1 MVVALEGLNPI
12 LQALLATLFTW
23 GVTALGA
30 AAVFVTRQVNKR
42 LLQGMLGFAA
52 GVMIA
57 ASFWSL
63 LAPAIEMTEASGGV
77 AWLPA
82 VVGFLAGGAFLYAV
96 DRLLPHLHIG
106 LPMEES
112 EGIKTSW
119 QRSVLLVLAI
129 TLHNVPEGLAVGVAF
144 GAVAAGLPSATLPGA
159 VALAIGI
166 GLQNFPE
173 GLAVSLPLRGEGLTK
188 LRSFF
193 LGQLSGVVEPIAGV
207 LGAVAVLAMRPILPY
222 ALAFAAGAM
231 IYVVVEEL
239 IPESQ
244 REDDSPAPAGK
255 PAGGRTDIATL
266 GAMGGFAVMMLLD
279 VALG

>member
-1 MVVALEGLNPI
+1 MFTWLEAIHPV

-30 AAVFVTRQVNKR
+30 AAVFVTREVNKKV
-42 LLQGMLGFAA
+42 LQGMLGFAA

-63 LAPAIEMTEASGGV
+63 LAPAIEMAEASGMPP
-77 AWLPA
+77 WLPA
-82 VVGFLAGGAFLYAV
+82 VIGFLAGGAFLYAV
-96 DRLLPHLHIG
+96 DRLLPHLHMG
-106 LPMEES
+106 LPIEES
-112 EGIKTSW
+112 EGLKTKW
-119 QRSVLLVLAI
+119 KRSALLVLAI
-129 TLHNVPEGLAVGVAF
+129 TMHNIPEGLAVGVAF
-144 GAVAAGLPSATLPGA
+144 GAVAAGLPSATLAGA

-173 GLAVSLPLRGEGLTK
+173 GLAVSMPLRGEGLSRG
-188 LRSFF
+188 RSFF
-193 LGQLSGVVEPIAGV
+193 LGQLSGIVEPIAGV
-207 LGAVAVLAMRPILPY
+207 LGAAAVLVMRPILPY

-244 REDDSPAPAGK
+244 RDDEPVLVSTQPT
-255 PAGGRTDIATL
+255 GGRTDVATL
-266 GAMGGFAVMMLLD
+266 GAMGGFAIMMLLD

>member
-1 MVVALEGLNPI
+1 MLDDLQGLHPI

-30 AAVFVTRQVNKR
+30 AAVFVTRSVNKR

-63 LAPAIEMTEASGGV
+63 LAPAIEMAEESGLP
-77 AWLPA
+77 AWLPPLI
-82 VVGFLAGGAFLYAV
+82 GFLAGGAFLYAV

-106 LPMEES
+106 LDLDQS

-173 GLAVSLPLRGEGLTK
+173 GIAVSMPLRGEGLSRR
-188 LRSFF
+188 RSFF
-193 LGQLSGVVEPIAGV
+193 MGQLSGVVEPVAGV
-207 LGAVAVLAMRPILPY
+207 LGAAAVLAMRPILPY

-244 REDDSPAPAGK
+244 REDESAPT
-255 PAGGRTDIATL
+255 AGGRTDIATL